1 MKQKAHIGKAN
12 NQTFVQIPISEL
24 MNKLKYLCEYNGIN
38 YVEQEESY
46 TSQADF
52 FSNDYIPIFDEKDT
66 ARYTFSGKRITRG
79 QYKSA
84 TGMVLNADVNGAL
97 NIMLKS
103 RLGGSKLTI
112 LQSRGNLDMPVRIR
126 VS

>member
-1 MKQKAHIGKAN
+1 MKQKAHMGKAN
-12 NQTFVQIPISEL
+12 NQAFVQIPISEL

-46 TSQADF
+46 TSRADF

-66 ARYTFSGKRITRG
+66 TRYTFSGKRITRG

-84 TGMVLNADVNGAL
+84 MELLNADVNGAL
-97 NIMLKS
+97 NIMLKVDWEVVNLLS
-103 RLGGSKLTI
+103 YRV
-112 LQSRGNLDMPVRIR
+112 GNLDMPVNKDIL
-126 VS
+126 SN

>member
-1 MKQKAHIGKAN
+1 
-12 NQTFVQIPISEL
+12 

-46 TSQADF
+46 TSRADF
-52 FSNDYIPIFDEKDT
+52 FSNDYIPVYDEKDT
-66 ARYTFSGKRITRG
+66 TKYTFSGKRITRG